1 MNYTTHSSIRLQTY
15 IEVLLGVDLIFIIV
29 KNTYISLKK
38 ILTMMVPEKFPMVSD
53 IKVIDDSNPYG
64 NHNNF
69 RIYLGVT
76 YNDLYGANNENDIS
90 SDIRNYVIQIS
101 KYITG
106 SDNTTI
112 SVGFFDPTLMPGT
125 D

>member
-1 MNYTTHSSIRLQTY
+1 
-15 IEVLLGVDLIFIIV
+15 VDLIFIIV

-64 NHNNF
+64 NHDNF
-69 RIYLGVT
+69 RIYLGVK
-76 YNDLYGANNENDIS
+76 YNDLYGAYNENDIS
-90 SDIRNYVIQIS
+90 SDIRNYVRQIS
-101 KYITG
+101 KYVTG